1 MIDTLKPRNGRC
13 PTVTVKN
20 QLAPSVWLRLVPV
33 DQRFLVLLISL
44 LWSGKTVAISGPT
57 ISTEFLSIRSTWLR
71 LLHITSPRHTHPQ
84 KKGKFLYGYFAN
96 IRSFRMR
103 GANRNGLLLNG
114 ERHIISIC
122 LFSFFYFL
130 FILLLFHLSWFF
142 LMTEFLG
149 SLLTNQMTEWWMAG
163 GGKMNIVVSVL
174 GSEGFLRRMSDPAK
188 LTKYFESFYWWYE
201 ERRILYV
208 IGGAITFIDGYP
220 SRSSRSCYTPPP
232 QSYIA
237 ALTLWWFIS
246 LFFFHSISSTIINR
260 VMFGLLMC
268 VQTYSWLR
276 SGTLSSAHSS
286 IVWST
291 IFPMT
296 SYII

>member
-1 MIDTLKPRNGRC
+1 MPDVLSVIDHQLYWIFIVKKFSIVVMIDTLKPRNGRC

-44 LWSGKTVAISGPT
+44 LWSGRTVAISGPT

-71 LLHITSPRHTHPQ
+71 LFHHLCPPTHTHSQ

-130 FILLLFHLSWFF
+130 FILLLFPLSWFF
-142 LMTEFLG
+142 FWWRSFWVPSSQIKWLNDEWQVEAKWTSS
-149 SLLTNQMTEWWMAG
+149 SLYWVAKDFCEGCLILQNWQ
-163 GGKMNIVVSVL
+163 NILSL
-174 GSEGFLRRMSDPAK
+174 
-188 LTKYFESFYWWYE
+188 
-201 ERRILYV
+201 
-208 IGGAITFIDGYP
+208 FIDDM
-220 SRSSRSCYTPPP
+220 RNDEFCM
-232 QSYIA
+232 
-237 ALTLWWFIS
+237 LLEE
-246 LFFFHSISSTIINR
+246 LLL
-260 VMFGLLMC
+260 LLMDIQAEA
-268 VQTYSWLR
+268 VDHV
-276 SGTLSSAHSS
+276 TLLPHNR
-286 IVWST
+286 T
-291 IFPMT
+291 
-296 SYII
+296 